1 MLDDADLE
9 GWVGF
14 SQETMKVAL
23 KIYIY
28 LSKGPFPDASEEDEV
43 EKVDIGIEVND
54 L

>member
-9 GWVGF
+9 RWICSGNHEGRV
-14 SQETMKVAL
+14 EE
-23 KIYIY
+23 IY